1 MRGVGERGE
10 KKKAAASTAGAR
22 VRTRDRPDAAGA
34 LRRLRRAFAPTGARR
49 ARGTRDSRRETL
61 GTETLAR
68 DATPPVARTPR
79 GDEETRRER
88 EQYPG
93 ETKLPCVAMILI

>member
-1 MRGVGERGE
+1 MRGVEERGE
-10 KKKAAASTAGAR
+10 KKKAASTAGAR
-22 VRTRDRPDAAGA
+22 VRTRDCPDAAGT

-61 GTETLAR
+61 GSEPLAR
-68 DATPPVARTPR
+68 DATPPVAWTPR

-88 EQYPG
+88 VWRTLRYSSRRNYPV
-93 ETKLPCVAMILI
+93 LL